1 MGLQTAHSRAMKTLP
16 KTRHAPSIPH
26 HAQSLG
32 YWPQQG
38 RFTRSMRLYKPQPAL
53 RWGQSP
59 SRGRAMNFANAMD
72 VPEAPGT
79 TAGEISAAVLQLHR
93 GSRDWPA
100 HQFDRRA
107 FELLLP
113 LLRFDAGLWGSVR
126 ADAPAH
132 TPVGLHGLFVTGL
145 EPEALAACLAG
156 LYPPEGLLVTQVEPL
171 AGRRVEIR
179 LWRHPGRPAFSDSD
193 QQRLVFLMP
202 HLVEAQRENRLSHAL
217 DNDNP
222 TQTRRSLALC
232 DHTGVLQQADEQ
244 SLALLRTEWPR
255 WTGSQ
260 LPENLAKHLDK
271 LHQTKLQTGPET
283 GPPHPCSVASASS
296 DPGPET
302 TPAST
307 YFGRNVTVRILC
319 SGLGLLLDVRRRS
332 DADRLSTRQ
341 RDIAQLY
348 AQGLTCPQI
357 AQQLGLTASTVNN
370 HLGVVFKKL
379 AVRNK
384 VQLLQAMRHDAAGS
398 ARAGA

>member
-1 MGLQTAHSRAMKTLP
+1 MS
-16 KTRHAPSIPH
+16 TRTTDDEPS
-26 HAQSLG
+26 ALG
-32 YWPQQG
+32 
-38 RFTRSMRLYKPQPAL
+38 S
-53 RWGQSP
+53 
-59 SRGRAMNFANAMD
+59 
-72 VPEAPGT
+72 
-79 TAGEISAAVLQLHR
+79 TAGELSAAVLQLHR

-100 HQFDRRA
+100 HQFDRRV

-113 LLRFDAGLWGSVR
+113 LIRFDAGLWGSVR

-132 TPVGLHGLFVTGL
+132 TPVGLHGLFASGL

-156 LYPPEGLLVTQVEPL
+156 LYPPDGLLVTQVEPL

-179 LWRHPGRPAFSDSD
+179 LWRNPTGPAFTNGDH
-193 QQRLVFLMP
+193 QRLVFLMP
-202 HLVEAQRENRLSHAL
+202 HLVEAQRENRLSHAMES
-217 DNDNP
+217 DNP
-222 TQTRRSLALC
+222 GRHRRSLALC
-232 DHTGVLQQADEQ
+232 DHSGVLQQADEQ

-260 LPENLAKHLDK
+260 LPDSLAKHLEK
-271 LHQTKLQTGPET
+271 LHSTRVPEHT
-283 GPPHPCSVASASS
+283 EADPQGDCGVANTSA
-296 DPGPET
+296 DPAPVS

-341 RDIAQLY
+341 RDIAHLY

-379 AVRNK
+379 AVKNK
-384 VQLLQAMRHDAAGS
+384 VQLLQAMRHDTAGT
-398 ARAGA
+398 ARARA